1 MANARGPALCIH
13 IHPAFG
19 YAPAQTQTNRKP
31 PLVTQDRSSVARPAD
46 LLMRLTDILISIIL
60 LPFFLPVLVVVA
72 FFILRED
79 GKPVFF
85 RQTRIGRDCKSFD
98 ILKFRTMRHDPERAS
113 GVVAE
118 GADLKSARAQFQTAS
133 KSDNRITGT
142 GRILRSTHLD
152 ELPQLLNVLKGD
164 MSLVG
169 VRPDVPVQQAD
180 YTPGEWQMRHRL
192 RPGITGLAQTDPVGA
207 TEPGGRT
214 RLDLEWVRTRSFGL
228 YVRILFRTFR
238 NVLGRKGI

>member
-1 MANARGPALCIH
+1 M
-13 IHPAFG
+13 
-19 YAPAQTQTNRKP
+19 
-31 PLVTQDRSSVARPAD
+31 TQDTFTTRPSD
-46 LLMRLTDILISIIL
+46 LLMRLTDIVISLVL
-60 LPFFLPVLVVVA
+60 LPFFLPVLLVVT
-72 FFILRED
+72 FLILRED

-85 RQTRIGRDCKSFD
+85 RQTRIGRGCQPFD
-98 ILKFRTMRHDPERAS
+98 MLKFRTMRHDPARAS
-113 GVVAE
+113 GAVAE

-133 KSDNRITGT
+133 KSDNRITVT

-180 YTPGEWQMRHRL
+180 YTPEEWEMRHRL
-192 RPGITGLAQTDPVGA
+192 RPGITGLAQTDPGGTTA
-207 TEPGGRT
+207 PGSRT

-228 YVRILFRTFR
+228 YVKILLRTFR
-238 NVLGRKGI
+238 NVQGRKGI